1 MNPNNLH
8 QMSSFNKHWENQG
21 KTFSV
26 SIYSVRRAQGCNSD
40 TPTLHFW
47 ANITTLSRD
56 PLTLSNFLL
65 LRRPESRQILKV
77 YMTNNSQDR
86 SFHSFSDS
94 KARSHRTEQK
104 GRLWLSYC
112 KFLMRD
118 YLVFSAPERLDKEYV
133 DEHYNVISLLTWN
146 FNFLSLYRT

>member
-47 ANITTLSRD
+47 EHNTTLSRD
-56 PLTLSNFLL
+56 PLTLNNFLL
-65 LRRPESRQILKV
+65 SRRPESRQILKA
-77 YMTNNSQDR
+77 YMTNKIQDR

-94 KARSHRTEQK
+94 KH
-104 GRLWLSYC
+104 GRIGQN
-112 KFLMRD
+112 KKAD
-118 YLVFSAPERLDKEYV
+118 YG
-133 DEHYNVISLLTWN
+133 
-146 FNFLSLYRT
+146 